1 MNILFI
7 LQYYKI
13 GGVQTVTHVLS
24 NKFVQEGH
32 NCNVLT
38 LTPSKGEEIH
48 PILNS
53 RIGVSVI
60 DSHTLSTK
68 EAIIQ
73 LRNFLIDKNV
83 DVIINQSGHLFR
95 TTALIKNA
103 SKDLNIKII
112 SVLHN
117 TPSFGL
123 KFRYKHNITGK
134 LKYYKNILKLAYSYR
149 KVYKNSDLYIL
160 LSESFISEFEKISRL
175 KNLKKIRLISNPI
188 TIANEDFIYNF
199 ERKEKQI
206 IFVGRLEYTQKRIE
220 RILNVWGKIQSEY
233 KDWELTI
240 VGDGPDILRL
250 KNITENKNIQSVKF
264 VGFQNFIDIFTRDDS
279 FVHAFLFTALFS
291 VCAVVLVN
299 LVGFALALLVTQKFR
314 GATLLRGIFFMPNM
328 IGGLLLGFTWQ
339 FIFISIFE
347 AFSKKTGIAA
357 FSGWLSNPETG
368 FIGLLILTVWQ
379 MSGYMMIV
387 YIAQIQQI
395 PESVKEAARIDGANS
410 WQLMRYIILPLM
422 MPAFTIG
429 LFLSISSSFKMFD
442 QNLAL
447 TQGGP
452 YKSTE
457 MIALNIYNSAF
468 GANEFGFAQAKA
480 IVFLIIVAGIGV
492 TQLVIT
498 KRKEV
503 EM

>member
-1 MNILFI
+1 MRKSKLRFWGF
-7 LQYYKI
+7 LA
-13 GGVQTVTHVLS
+13 
-24 NKFVQEGH
+24 
-32 NCNVLT
+32 
-38 LTPSKGEEIH
+38 PS
-48 PILNS
+48 
-53 RIGVSVI
+53 
-60 DSHTLSTK
+60 
-68 EAIIQ
+68 
-73 LRNFLIDKNV
+73 LIAFCIV
-83 DVIINQSGHLFR
+83 VIIPTCIGF
-95 TTALIKNA
+95 
-103 SKDLNIKII
+103 
-112 SVLHN
+112 
-117 TPSFGL
+117 F
-123 KFRYKHNITGK
+123 
-134 LKYYKNILKLAYSYR
+134 YS
-149 KVYKNSDLYIL
+149 
-160 LSESFISEFEKISRL
+160 
-175 KNLKKIRLISNPI
+175 
-188 TIANEDFIYNF
+188 
-199 ERKEKQI
+199 
-206 IFVGRLEYTQKRIE
+206 
-220 RILNVWGKIQSEY
+220 
-233 KDWELTI
+233 LTNWNGI
-240 VGDGPDILRL
+240 VGSDI
-250 KNITENKNIQSVKF
+250 KF

-299 LVGFALALLVTQKFR
+299 FVGFALALLVTQKFR
-314 GATLLRGIFFMPNM
+314 GAMLLRGIFFMPNM